1 MFCTVNLYPYAY
13 TANPILQLGTEYVKI
28 CLMEYRELLRNT
40 ELFRGMSDDA
50 LDRITSGGKLK
61 RFVQGEIL
69 FTEGSQGKEFFLLIE
84 GDVRIFKTSSEGQ
97 EISLKIIR
105 PGEIFA
111 EVILFENTSYPV
123 SAMALNPGSVFGI
136 ERSSFTGLLD
146 EKNFRNE
153 FIVILMRKQRYLAE
167 RIMYLTSYD
176 VEERFFQFLLER
188 YGRQETYKVDMAKK
202 DIASAIGT
210 IPETFSRLILRL
222 RNLGVLQWEGNTL
235 KVKKDY
241 LENFM
246 NE

>member
-1 MFCTVNLYPYAY
+1 
-13 TANPILQLGTEYVKI
+13 
-28 CLMEYRELLRNT
+28 MEYRELLRNT
-40 ELFRGMSDDA
+40 ELFKGMSDHA
-50 LDRITSGGKLK
+50 LDRITSRGKLK

-69 FTEGSQGKEFFLLIE
+69 FMEGSQGKEFFLLIE
-84 GDVRIFKTSSEGQ
+84 GDIRIFKTSPEGQ
-97 EISLKIIR
+97 EISLRIIR

-123 SAMALNPGSVFGI
+123 SAMALNPGSAFGI
-136 ERSSFTGLLD
+136 ERSSFAELLD
-146 EKNFRNE
+146 DKRFRNE

-176 VEERFFQFLLER
+176 VEERFFHFLMER
-188 YGRQETYKVDMAKK
+188 YGRQEIYTMDMAKK

-235 KVKKDY
+235 RVKKDY
-241 LENFM
+241 LENFI